1 MTHRTHPRT
10 WEALNLP
17 LVSRIIFYG
26 CLAVNAVM
34 WPLIGLDWI
43 GWF

>member
-1 MTHRTHPRT
+1 MTPLSRIP

-17 LVSRIIFYG
+17 LSSRIIFYG
-26 CLAVNAVM
+26 CLAVNVVI
-34 WPLIGLDWI
+34 WPLLLADKL